1 MDKKDLRG
9 YKWAKDVVEGHVIAN
24 KWVTLECKRYVD
36 RLEGKV
42 ELPCFFDFKEA
53 ETIYNLLKLI
63 NYATGF
69 YANKPIFEYAAGF
82 QMMIWENIFC
92 WYYKEPD
99 ENGFRKRMIEEVYLE
114 IGRKA
119 GKSFLCAVTEILIM
133 LRSPKFAQHATAGKT
148 RDISALVRDA
158 IVEIIKASPLIS
170 KHFKITR
177 DKIECKLNECT
188 TKHLSGEANNING
201 LLLSSFIVDEVANQ
215 EDGTIIGALKLSQMS
230 TKDRLSI
237 YISTQYDLEFNAFN
251 DLLEYHKNI
260 LLGVDDETIN
270 TFGLLFELDEGD
282 DFNDENVWYK
292 ANPLQMS
299 LENGRNFLR
308 QEYKKGLQIPSAMKE
323 FRIKI
328 LNERLSGVL
337 ENGYIDFEKW
347 KEGKLNEIDLE
358 GKEVTIGIDLSLTT
372 DLTAVSI
379 MYKED
384 DKYYLT
390 SHGFLPEE
398 TLPERREK
406 IDYRNFQDKGYCTI
420 TPGAIVNY
428 TIVEDYIRNIE
439 DKYNCKIKYIVS
451 DPFNAMQ
458 MMESLSKDYEVIL
471 LKQTYS
477 NLSPAIKQFRDD
489 VYLGK
494 VFYENNKLLDWC
506 MSNTTTIKGRTT
518 DDILL
523 AKENKNKTRIDLVV
537 ASIFCYTQLYL
548 NGNDININEVT
559 EEYLNMMGW

>member
-1 MDKKDLRG
+1 MDKKDLKG
-9 YKWAKDVVEGHVIAN
+9 YQWAKQVVEGKFIAN
-24 KWVTLECKRYVD
+24 KWVKLECKRYVD
-36 RLEGKV
+36 RLEGKANI
-42 ELPCFFDFKEA
+42 PCFFDFNEA
-53 ETIYNLLKLI
+53 KTIYKLLSLI

-69 YANKPIFEYAAGF
+69 YANKPILSYAAGF

-92 WYYKEPD
+92 WYYKELD

-119 GKSFLCAVTEILIM
+119 TKSFMAAVTEILIM

-158 IVEIIKASPLIS
+158 IVEIIKASPLIA
-170 KHFKITR
+170 KHFKVTR

-251 DLLEYHKNI
+251 DLLEYHKSI
-260 LLGVDDETIN
+260 LLGIDDETIN

-282 DFNDENVWYK
+282 DFNDELNWWK

-308 QEYKKGLQIPSAMKE
+308 QEYKKGLKIPSAMKE

-328 LNERLSGVL
+328 LNQRLSGVL
-337 ENGYIDFEKW
+337 ENGYVDFEKW
-347 KEGKLNEIDLE
+347 KEGSLDNIDLE
-358 GKEVTIGIDLSLTT
+358 GKEVIVGVDLSLTT
-372 DLTAVSI
+372 DLTAISI
-379 MYKED
+379 MYKEN

-390 SHGFLPEE
+390 SHGFLPED

-406 IDYRNFQDKGYCTI
+406 IDYRSFQEKGYCTI

-428 TIVEDYIRNIE
+428 TIVEEHIRNIE
-439 DKYNCKIKYIVS
+439 TKYNCKIKCIVS

-458 MMESLSKDYEVIL
+458 MMESLAKDYEVIL

-489 VYLGK
+489 VYLEK
-494 VFYENNKLLDWC
+494 IFYESNNLLDWC
-506 MSNTTTIKGRTT
+506 MSNTTTVKGRTT

-548 NGNDININEVT
+548 QGNSINLSEVT
-559 EEYLNMMGW
+559 EDYLKMMGW

>member
-1 MDKKDLRG
+1 MDKNSLKG
-9 YKWAKDVVEGHVIAN
+9 YIWAKDVVEEKIIAN
-24 KWVTLECKRYVD
+24 KWVKLECKRYID
-36 RLEGKV
+36 RLENKV
-42 ELPCFFDFKEA
+42 YLPCFFDFKEA
-53 ETIYNLLKLI
+53 ETIYKLLGLM

-69 YANKPIFEYAAGF
+69 YANKPIIEHATGF
-82 QMMIWENIFC
+82 QMMTWENIFC
-92 WYYKEPD
+92 WFYKEED
-99 ENGFRKRMIEEVYLE
+99 EHGLRKRMIEEVYLE

-119 GKSFLCAVTEILIM
+119 GKSFFCAATELLIM
-133 LRSPKFAQHATAGKT
+133 LRSDKFSQHATAGKT
-148 RDISALVRDA
+148 RDISALVRNA
-158 IVEIIKASPLIS
+158 IVEIIKASPAIS
-170 KHFKITR
+170 KYFKVTR

-188 TKHLSGEANNING
+188 TKHLSGEADNING

-251 DLLEYHKNI
+251 DLLEYHKSI

-282 DFNDENVWYK
+282 DFNDELNWWK

-308 QEYKKGLQIPSAMKE
+308 QEYKKGLKIPSAMKE

-328 LNERLSGVL
+328 LNERLNGVL
-337 ENGYIDFEKW
+337 ENGYVDFEKW
-347 KEGKLNEIDLE
+347 KKGSLDNIDFE
-358 GKEVTIGIDLSLTT
+358 GKEVIVGVDLSLTT

-384 DKYYLT
+384 DKYYLA
-390 SHGFLPEE
+390 SHGFLPED
-398 TLPERREK
+398 TLSERREK
-406 IDYRNFQDKGYCTI
+406 IDYRSFQEKGYCTI

-428 TIVEDYIRNIE
+428 TIVEEYIRNIE
-439 DKYNCKIKYIVS
+439 TRNKCKIKYIVS

-458 MMESLSKDYEVIL
+458 MMESLAKDYEVIL

-489 VYLGK
+489 IYLKK
-494 VFYENNKLLDWC
+494 VFYEKNKLLDWC

-548 NGNDININEVT
+548 QGNSINVNEVT
-559 EEYLNMMGW
+559 EDYLKMMGW